1 MAGYFGAFVVPVTLA
16 APTDLATWTGTTA
29 PANAVPL
36 LRSATSLVLAATSA
50 DYYTVDPLT
59 GISTDAIV
67 KQALQDAVCIQAA
80 AWAALGFDPLLGGV
94 VTASVESSAKISSA
108 LITFADANLAAQARG
123 EAFTTLVPDAERRLR
138 QVDLL
143 RSGAWAF
150 G

>member
-1 MAGYFGAFVVPVTLA
+1 MAGYYGDFVVPTTLA
-16 APTDLATWTGTTA
+16 APTDLATWTGVAA
-29 PANAVPL
+29 PVNAVPL
-36 LRSATSLVLAATSA
+36 LRSATSLVLACTSA
-50 DYYTVDPLT
+50 DYYAVDPLT

-80 AWAALGFDPLLGGV
+80 AWSALGYDPLRGGV
-94 VTASVESSAKISSA
+94 LDVGVESSTKIGSA
-108 LITFADANLAAQARG
+108 SITFADAALAAQAQS
-123 EAFTTLVPDAERRLR
+123 EAFTTLVPEAERRLR